1 MTDIVKREITDP
13 FNMLDDNNQD
23 VGNNLERIVKEDDL
37 SKEKN
42 NPPQIKNEDVDPF
55 EQPIVNKEDV
65 KKEDIEEEEIKYDVK
80 LKGNLTKYFADLM
93 KNKGHLPSDFEI
105 KENITEEELNEAYLK
120 FKEEPLKNQLL
131 TEVKQK
137 LAEEEGLSDEMLR
150 EIKLKHYGVQ
160 DENIQKLQVLNYFSN
175 HEFDPDDDDYEKDA
189 RIFLTSYY
197 GLKNLNQKRVE
208 DFVNRDLEDDN
219 LMDIIEEAQ
228 KEMGVEYNTLKT
240 SIENDIKAK
249 ADNIEKDKKETKAK
263 VDSLLSKGLINN
275 IQYTAEETSFIKKA
289 LFDKTEIVEI
299 DGKSYRTTLYNK
311 KKLEAKN
318 NIELDLEE
326 KILFLL
332 SDTSKK
338 TKNREREKVTRN
350 MLGQLN
356 EFVDIEIKK
365 NKKDQNQDDGIV
377 RKLVE

>member
-1 MTDIVKREITDP
+1 MSDIVKREITDP
-13 FNMLDDNNQD
+13 FNMLDDTNQG
-23 VGNNLERIVKEDDL
+23 VENSLERIIEEDDL

-42 NPPQIKNEDVDPF
+42 NPPQVKNENVDPF
-55 EQPIVNKEDV
+55 EQPIVKKEDV
-65 KKEDIEEEEIKYDVK
+65 EEEEEVKYDVK

-93 KNKGHLPSDFEI
+93 KTKGHLPSDFEI

-175 HEFDPDDDDYEKDA
+175 HEFDPNDDDYEKDA

-208 DFVNRDLEDDN
+208 DFVKRDLEDDN

-249 ADNIEKDKKETKAK
+249 ADNIEKDKKETKTK
-263 VDSLLSKGLINN
+263 VDNLLSKGLINN
-275 IQYTAEETSFIKKA
+275 VQYTAEETSFIKKA

>member
-1 MTDIVKREITDP
+1 MSDIVKREITDP
-13 FNMLDDNNQD
+13 FNMLDDTNQG
-23 VGNNLERIVKEDDL
+23 VENNLERIIEEDDL
-37 SKEKN
+37 SNEKN
-42 NPPQIKNEDVDPF
+42 NPPQVKNENVDPF
-55 EQPIVNKEDV
+55 EQPIVKKEDV
-65 KKEDIEEEEIKYDVK
+65 EEEEEVKYDVK

-93 KNKGHLPSDFEI
+93 KTKGHLPSDFEI

-175 HEFDPDDDDYEKDA
+175 HEFDPNDDDYEKDA

-208 DFVNRDLEDDN
+208 DFVKRDLEDDS

-249 ADNIEKDKKETKAK
+249 ADNIEKDKKETKTK
-263 VDSLLSKGLINN
+263 VDNLLSKGLINN
-275 IQYTAEETSFIKKA
+275 VQYTAEETSFIKKA

>member
-1 MTDIVKREITDP
+1 MSDIVKREITDP
-13 FNMLDDNNQD
+13 FNMLDDTNQG
-23 VGNNLERIVKEDDL
+23 VENNLERIIEEDDL
-37 SKEKN
+37 SNEKN
-42 NPPQIKNEDVDPF
+42 NPPQVKNENVDPF
-55 EQPIVNKEDV
+55 EQPIV
-65 KKEDIEEEEIKYDVK
+65 KKEDAEEEEEVKYDVK

-93 KNKGHLPSDFEI
+93 KTKGHLPSDFEI

-175 HEFDPDDDDYEKDA
+175 HEFDPNDDDYEKDA

-208 DFVNRDLEDDN
+208 DFVKRDLEDDS

-249 ADNIEKDKKETKAK
+249 ADNIEKDKKETKTK
-263 VDSLLSKGLINN
+263 VDNLLSKGLINN
-275 IQYTAEETSFIKKA
+275 VQYTAEETSFIKKA